1 MCVICSR
8 RSVISGVAAVIVLW
22 PARSWSLQ
30 DSNSIPCACSTDE
43 FENRHKTK
51 SSKSGNDKFDAA
63 LIEELKVIE
72 QVIPGINPGFQFV
85 QAHNAF
91 TTAETVI
98 RGTQGTVW
106 IGIDFV
112 RNLANTGNNN
122 PDGGIAVAGVLA
134 HECAH
139 VFQLASP
146 DLLKSLLMGQTNA
159 VLAELHADFL
169 AGYYLAKKRNVSP
182 EKLTI
187 MQNVF
192 VYQGAYDRRDPHYH
206 GTPGLRGAAMDTGYF
221 AAQDGRTFTEASTIG
236 ANYVRGLV

>member
-1 MCVICSR
+1 MP
-8 RSVISGVAAVIVLW
+8 AALTN
-22 PARSWSLQ
+22 LQ
-30 DSNSIPCACSTDE
+30 
-43 FENRHKTK
+43 NRHKTK

-112 RNLANTGNNN
+112 KRNLANTGNNN
-122 PDGGIAVAGVLA
+122 LDGGIAVAGVLA
-134 HECAH
+134 RQCAQ

-146 DLLKSLLMGQTNA
+146 DLPKSLLRGQTSA
-159 VLAELHADFL
+159 GLAELIRIPGRVLTREKEKRL
-169 AGYYLAKKRNVSP
+169 A
-182 EKLTI
+182 
-187 MQNVF
+187 
-192 VYQGAYDRRDPHYH
+192 
-206 GTPGLRGAAMDTGYF
+206 
-221 AAQDGRTFTEASTIG
+221 
-236 ANYVRGLV
+236 